1 MLLEIVFNSVGRR
14 ERVEPA
20 SSPPRGRA
28 LCALCEGGG
37 PFSRG
42 GGGSL
47 ACSCFCW
54 ERPGRASQLLGGALS
69 FPRAVGGCE
78 HSVPKSICGE
88 ARSAVWEGKS
98 LKLPRRLMSKIR
110 ETGVK
115 PACAGFRWDL
125 LQQGQVEQGTQG
137 GSLGSGIWPGVRDS
151 GLHGCDGAGVGAV
164 ELEPLGS
171 EQHLGWVSAHV
182 TGFRGAPRLPGNP
195 ATALSSQAPPP
206 AAGFQALRPCERRP
220 APALVPRCSGG
231 LCARRLVRFAV
242 TTPLRRLSKFSIK
255 HFVVNFVT
263 SK

>member
-1 MLLEIVFNSVGRR
+1 MCGVQMG
-14 ERVEPA
+14 
-20 SSPPRGRA
+20 PPSA
-28 LCALCEGGG
+28 GG
-37 PFSRG
+37 
-42 GGGSL
+42 
-47 ACSCFCW
+47 
-54 ERPGRASQLLGGALS
+54 E
-69 FPRAVGGCE
+69 
-78 HSVPKSICGE
+78 
-88 ARSAVWEGKS
+88 
-98 LKLPRRLMSKIR
+98 
-110 ETGVK
+110 
-115 PACAGFRWDL
+115 
-125 LQQGQVEQGTQG
+125 QVEQGTQG

-171 EQHLGWVSAHV
+171 ERHLGWVSAHV

-206 AAGFQALRPCERRP
+206 AAGFQALRPCEQRP

-263 SK
+263 SKKFKLVMTLVVYLLCWCILDLRQHEETEASRGFLKKPCDLTGATLMLPVCICFPSGTL